1 MSSNYYTN
9 LIVIKFI
16 GGLAM
21 KKLFTIFLA
30 FALVFSVGTSIQT
43 EATSPTD
50 WWTEQDAK
58 VTPYVYSYLLDN
70 AGFAAYIYTDTKVSM
85 NPQNLSDFKI
95 EEKFEDFFIGKFYN
109 DMSNVLVTK
118 DGLFIAYAPKENAH
132 TIIPGPTNNQHFAD
146 LQKAVK
152 IFAGPTINSSNYIN
166 FASMES
172 NKAASLSLYKGS
184 ITIPAESKI
193 NDIGYSGST
202 KNDYGTIVS
211 GSLQP
216 GTTHSIQN
224 SAYDQGGVYLGGPP
238 SYYLYVNLI
247 DGVEVISKKAGTMNI
262 FYTSNSPIDF
272 KKGEFD
278 LDLNLTNK
286 FVPSITDAPTD
297 KAVKEEINWA
307 VMNGLIRG
315 YEDGSF
321 KPNKTLTESQFVSI
335 LAKYFSLNTSL
346 DGESTVY
353 NEDGAYTYLKQ
364 YKLPLKG
371 YTNVKERNKPVTRGV
386 VAQVLSMTQGGPSSL
401 VGAYEFLYSNKLTNA
416 TTLNAYKSNEGLKRS
431 QISSFFKRMNNADLV
446 EIK

>member
-1 MSSNYYTN
+1 
-9 LIVIKFI
+9 
-16 GGLAM
+16 M

-30 FALVFSVGTSIQT
+30 FALVFSVGTTIQT
-43 EATSPTD
+43 EAASPTD

-85 NPQNLSDFKI
+85 NPQNLSNFKI
-95 EEKFEDFFIGKFYN
+95 LEKHENFFVGEFYKDYN
-109 DMSNVLVTK
+109 KVLVTK
-118 DGLFIAYAPKENAH
+118 DGLVVAFSPKETAH
-132 TIIPGPTNNQHFAD
+132 SILWEDRHFTELRD
-146 LQKAVK
+146 TVK
-152 IFAGPTINSSNYIN
+152 IFVGPTISTANYIN
-166 FASMES
+166 FQSLES
-172 NKAASLSLYKGS
+172 NKALAYSDGYGSKSLAV
-184 ITIPAESKI
+184 PFDSKI
-193 NDIGYSGST
+193 DNIGYSDGSYHHKSDYGT
-202 KNDYGTIVS
+202 VVPGTLQQGVTHKLNDYGKEIDGV
-211 GSLQP
+211 
-216 GTTHSIQN
+216 HVFNN
-224 SAYDQGGVYLGGPP
+224 SAYLMSV
-238 SYYLYVNLI
+238 
-247 DGVEVISKKAGTMNI
+247 
-262 FYTSNSPIDF
+262 FYTSNSPMIVTGTENYATYD
-272 KKGEFD
+272 
-278 LDLNLTNK
+278 LTNK
-286 FVPSITDAPTD
+286 FLPSITDAPTD

-353 NEDGAYTYLKQ
+353 NENGAYTYLKQ
-364 YKLPLKG
+364 YNLPLKG
-371 YTNVKERNKPVTRGV
+371 YTNVRERNKPVTRGV

-431 QISSFFKRMNNADLV
+431 QISSFFKRTDNADLV